1 MDFGRIWGA
10 TSPYLGKLAWAAA
23 ILLAGLCAAN
33 LLKFIVCK
41 AVRRGKSDPMV
52 GRFMSSLLFS
62 ATMIVALAAALGEL
76 GVQTAS
82 IVAIIGAAGIAV
94 GLALQ
99 NSLANLASGIILVAL
114 KPFSAGDY
122 VEAGDKAGTVI
133 AVGLFTTTLR
143 TFDGIKV
150 VLPNS
155 RLTDGPIVNYSTHP
169 ERRFDTSVSVAYS
182 TNLDDARRV
191 LLDLFAR
198 DPRILALP
206 APVVSVDSLSDSGM
220 VLGIRVWTLS
230 KDYWPVRFGLLADV
244 KAALDGAGIEIPF
257 PQRVIHLENG
267 H

>member
-1 MDFGRIWGA
+1 MDFGRIWEFSA
-10 TSPYLGKLAWAAA
+10 PYIGRLAIAAA
-23 ILLAGLCAAN
+23 ILLGGFCAAS
-33 LLKFIVCK
+33 LMRYIVCK
-41 AVRRGKSDPMV
+41 AIRRGKSDPMV
-52 GRFMSSLLFS
+52 GRFVSSLLFS
-62 ATMIVALAAALGEL
+62 ATMVIALAAALGEL

-82 IVAIIGAAGIAV
+82 IVAIIGAAGIAI

-122 VEAGDKAGTVI
+122 VEAGDKAGTVLE
-133 AVGLFTTTLR
+133 VGLFTTTLR

-182 TNLDDARRV
+182 TDLDTARRV
-191 LLDLFAR
+191 LRELLAKDS
-198 DPRILALP
+198 RILP
-206 APVVSVDSLSDSGM
+206 IPEPVVSVDSLADSGV

-230 KDYWPVRFGLLADV
+230 KDYWQVRFGLLADI
-244 KAALDGAGIEIPF
+244 KAAFDAAGIEIPF
-257 PQRVIHLENG
+257 PQRVVHLQNG
-267 H
+267 R